1 MDKNRRDLIGL
12 AGAATIDSS
21 LTTFAGR
28 SVHAAQADYPNKP
41 IKLIVPFPPGGGT
54 DLIGR
59 FLAKQ
64 LSVALN
70 QSVIV
75 DNRSG
80 AGGMIGSQACAA
92 APADG
97 YTISVG
103 ITGTHA
109 LPVAMGVKQTYD
121 PIGDFT
127 AISLLGYSPNF
138 LLVHPSF
145 PARTVAEFIEVV
157 RAHPG
162 VYSFGSWGNGSGGHF
177 AGEYLKKIAKL
188 DMQHVPYKGVAPM
201 INDLVGGQIVVAFG
215 DGGASPP
222 QVKAGKIIA
231 LAAAGT
237 RRSPALPDI
246 STFDEQGIKFIADSW
261 YGIFGPTRLPAE
273 IVGRLSDE
281 FRKILAQADSLS
293 MLASFGLVAQAAG
306 PAEFKQLVQRD
317 IELWTKVARDANI
330 QSES

>member
-1 MDKNRRDLIGL
+1 
-12 AGAATIDSS
+12 
-21 LTTFAGR
+21 
-28 SVHAAQADYPNKP
+28 
-41 IKLIVPFPPGGGT
+41 
-54 DLIGR
+54 
-59 FLAKQ
+59 
-64 LSVALN
+64 
-70 QSVIV
+70 
-75 DNRSG
+75 
-80 AGGMIGSQACAA
+80 
-92 APADG
+92 
-97 YTISVG
+97 
-103 ITGTHA
+103 
-109 LPVAMGVKQTYD
+109 
-121 PIGDFT
+121 
-127 AISLLGYSPNF
+127 
-138 LLVHPSF
+138 
-145 PARTVAEFIEVV
+145 
-157 RAHPG
+157 
-162 VYSFGSWGNGSGGHF
+162 
-177 AGEYLKKIAKL
+177 
-188 DMQHVPYKGVAPM
+188 M

-237 RRSPALPDI
+237 SRSPALPDI

>member
-1 MDKNRRDLIGL
+1 
-12 AGAATIDSS
+12 
-21 LTTFAGR
+21 
-28 SVHAAQADYPNKP
+28 
-41 IKLIVPFPPGGGT
+41 
-54 DLIGR
+54 
-59 FLAKQ
+59 
-64 LSVALN
+64 
-70 QSVIV
+70 
-75 DNRSG
+75 
-80 AGGMIGSQACAA
+80 
-92 APADG
+92 
-97 YTISVG
+97 
-103 ITGTHA
+103 
-109 LPVAMGVKQTYD
+109 MGVKQTYD

-145 PARTVAEFIEVV
+145 PARTVAEVSEVV

-201 INDLVGGQIVVAFG
+201 INDLIGGQIVVAFG